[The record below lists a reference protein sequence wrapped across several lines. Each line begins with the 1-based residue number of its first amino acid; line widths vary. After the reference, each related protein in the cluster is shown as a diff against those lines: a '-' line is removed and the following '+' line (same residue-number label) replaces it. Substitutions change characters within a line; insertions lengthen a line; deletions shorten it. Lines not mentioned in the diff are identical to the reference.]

1 LILLYFGTG
10 WLKIIPSLAT
20 GGRATPRQTNGWS
33 IKTEERERE
42 REREAFGGGGGGG
55 VAATIDFKL
64 LVLNSVLLMMW

>member
-42 REREAFGGGGGGG
+42 RERE
-55 VAATIDFKL
+55 KL
-64 LVLNSVLLMMW
+64 LVVVVVAAWQRQ